1 MIAAGMNPPAT
12 IFAVAGFAVV
22 DTDREEV
29 SGQESNEFLPK
40 IHRRV
45 RFWAVILQVSPTPS
59 APTYFI

>member
-12 IFAVAGFAVV
+12 IFAVVGFAVV

-29 SGQESNEFLPK
+29 PGQEFSKFLPK

-45 RFWAVILQVSPTPS
+45 RFWAAILQPSFTPS
-59 APTYFI
+59 APT